1 MSKRSK
7 VFGILALATSISIAS
22 PMAALAGDYGSNT
35 AFSGS
40 ASPSIPSCT
49 ESGEFESFSLNS
61 LGDPYSDASG
71 GTVDLGSNS
80 LRVVKSS
87 DSHFPKALS
96 LVGPSGELR
105 YDSDSDSW
113 VDKSS
118 PLFKDALPFSGPGLL
133 YGVYSGG
140 QFFVSSESGE
150 GVFLSSTGR
159 SNGDDITY
167 TSDSSLND
175 CIEQAAVAK
184 GMVKYDKSDNK
195 RGSNQTSSGSA
206 QTSTTA
212 TATGGETVTDLASTG
227 LDGGLLSGLLA
238 VGLVGLVG
246 GSLLIFR
253 KRLQDK

>member
-1 MSKRSK
+1 MKQSIRITLAAS
-7 VFGILALATSISIAS
+7 LALLIFNSSHF
-22 PMAALAGDYGSNT
+22 AANAADYGSNT

-40 ASPSIPSCT
+40 ASPAIPSCT
-49 ESGEFESFSLNS
+49 ESGQFESFSLNN

-71 GTVDLGSNS
+71 GEVDLGSNS

-87 DSHFPKALS
+87 DSHFPKALI
-96 LVGPSGELR
+96 LVGTGGELR

-159 SNGDDITY
+159 NNGDDITY

-184 GMVKYDKSDNK
+184 GMVKYDKSDK
-195 RGSNQTSSGSA
+195 KQGSNQSVSA
-206 QTSTTA
+206 STQTAA
-212 TATGGETVTDLASTG
+212 TATGGESVTDLAETG
-227 LDGGLLSGLLA
+227 LDSGLLSGLLA
-238 VGLVGLVG
+238 VGLLGLVG
-246 GSLLIFR
+246 GSLLIIR
-253 KRLQDK
+253 KRVQGK